1 MEWYKRKRKVKKIKG
16 KKWGIVQF
24 FFFKGG
30 KIEGEKKGRKGGA
43 CETHPRRGAALRALQ
58 PASRWIQCNICSI
71 LNSWHSCT

>member
-30 KIEGEKKGRKGGA
+30 KIEGEKKGRKGGEGEGA
-43 CETHPRRGAALRALQ
+43 GSAARSWLGAGCRGRVYLGSEEDRRPAAR
-58 PASRWIQCNICSI
+58 
-71 LNSWHSCT
+71 

>member
-30 KIEGEKKGRKGGA
+30 KIEGEKKGKKEKERRDGEKEKEKEG
-43 CETHPRRGAALRALQ
+43 RRGEEGRE
-58 PASRWIQCNICSI
+58 RKKMEEKEEEDNDIK
-71 LNSWHSCT
+71 